1 MVSLAI
7 DRLGLNS
14 VSRFDPNER
23 IIDWKCKQQDP
34 PLLSMTVKEFINIL
48 GARTSAPGGGSASA
62 LAAAMGTGLGAM
74 MGWMSYGSIKFLD
87 LDPIMRKN
95 IKPLHDATQKL
106 MYRIDAD
113 TDAFTEFQVG
123 MRLPKGTEEEK
134 KIRNDAMQKGL
145 KTAIDVPLATMKIA
159 NMCWDCMIELAKVG
173 NINSKSDLQVGECAL
188 AQLQMSDL
196 TFIHFIFAKPKEQSL
211 CRDRSSLSGSWNLG
225 LLQKRRN

>member
-1 MVSLAI
+1 
-7 DRLGLNS
+7 
-14 VSRFDPNER
+14 
-23 IIDWKCKQQDP
+23 
-34 PLLSMTVKEFINIL
+34 
-48 GARTSAPGGGSASA
+48 
-62 LAAAMGTGLGAM
+62 
-74 MGWMSYGSIKFLD
+74 
-87 LDPIMRKN
+87 MRKN